1 MHHRRCYASVC
12 TLNGKIYALGG
23 NNGIMRLRSAEV
35 YCPKTNQWTLI
46 ASMNRRRSDADAC
59 AFNDR
64 IYITGSVLI
73 SIIFTQ
79 NDPKK
84 NLCIPG
90 GYDGN
95 NSTHTCE
102 VYNATK
108 DEWSTIADML
118 NRRSGHKCIVHNEFI
133 YVIGGFDDTNR
144 LNLCEKYNPVTNSW
158 LTIREMNIARINFG
172 IAVIDDMIFVAGGF
186 TNSNPTNST
195 EFYLDN
201 ENQW

>member
-1 MHHRRCYASVC
+1 
-12 TLNGKIYALGG
+12 
-23 NNGIMRLRSAEV
+23 
-35 YCPKTNQWTLI
+35 
-46 ASMNRRRSDADAC
+46 
-59 AFNDR
+59 
-64 IYITGSVLI
+64 
-73 SIIFTQ
+73 
-79 NDPKK
+79 
-84 NLCIPG
+84 
-90 GYDGN
+90 
-95 NSTHTCE
+95 
-102 VYNATK
+102 
-108 DEWSTIADML
+108 ML